1 MESGER
7 LVVLTTASQQD
18 GTRSQIEKAVSTHG
32 KQRDLSLKQLPHV
45 EAALEALRT
54 GHGDIVALSAFDWRQ
69 QDVTGLMVAGVLSR
83 KEPTWVL
90 VGPDKPEYLPKNATV
105 VCEHELLRRQM
116 LRLRADLELISREEL
131 AQRSGEQTH
140 FANLD
145 ELDCWPWVED
155 KLLQGHVSGFIVP
168 RAVHNDARMK
178 SRRHTLGLQRDPTE
192 QERER
197 FIPPPLHG
205 FTLLVTRQ
213 GFPFQ
218 TIVNM
223 TDPSAYLAWRL
234 ETSMLEGLDPELQSI
249 TGLHVEQRKLRTII
263 KSAKTEGDGMVL
275 EALVDPE
282 NPRKKAIRGGPRVEI
297 MIEALSPE
305 GTITASCQRIAAA
318 ENAHL
323 AMVNVLKEFTHLV
336 TLMTADH
343 QAMKRGIPGMPPSF
357 MDPQPRMMNL
367 HDEAPLD

>member
-1 MESGER
+1 METGER

-18 GTRSQIEKAVSTHG
+18 GTRGQIEKAVSTHG

-45 EAALEALRT
+45 ESALDALRS
-54 GHGDIVALSAFDWRQ
+54 GHGDMVALSAFDWRHH
-69 QDVTGLMVAGVLSR
+69 DVTGLMVAGVLPR

-116 LRLRADLELISREEL
+116 LRLRADVELISRDEL
-131 AQRSGEQTH
+131 ALRSDEKHHYEG
-140 FANLD
+140 LD
-145 ELDCWPWVED
+145 ELDRWPWVEE
-155 KLLQGHVSGFIVP
+155 KLVQGHVSGFIVP

-178 SRRHTLGLQRDPTE
+178 ARRHTLGLQRDPTE

-218 TIVNM
+218 TIATM

-234 ETSMLEGLDPELQSI
+234 ETSMLEGLEPEWQPL

-263 KSAKTEGDGMVL
+263 KNAKSEGDDMVL

-282 NPRKKAIRGGPRVEI
+282 DPRRKAIRGGPRVEL
-297 MIEALSPE
+297 MIEALSPD

-336 TLMTADH
+336 TLMTTDH
-343 QAMKRGIPGMPPSF
+343 EGMKRGIPGMPPSF
-357 MDPQPRMMNL
+357 MDPQPRMMDL
-367 HDEAPLD
+367 HDQAPPE